1 MVSGRSSAPRL
12 PNQEDRPL
20 EETLM
25 AHVVTRD
32 GREIPTGKIVAIGAN
47 YTDHIEEMG
56 HTIPES
62 PMIFLKPATSI
73 IHEGQPFRYPRT
85 GSLVHHEVE
94 LGLVIGTGGKDIADG
109 HGMEHVSHY
118 LLALDMTLRDV
129 QLDAMKRGWP
139 WSTAKGFDGACP
151 LSEALPVGDPDALAS
166 LPIRLAVN
174 GETRQDGT
182 TGNMIW
188 GPGRLVELVSRH
200 FTLEPGDL
208 ILTGTP
214 AGVDEVRRGDVI
226 EASLGDA
233 LSVTFSVV

>member
-1 MVSGRSSAPRL
+1 MR
-12 PNQEDRPL
+12 
-20 EETLM
+20 
-25 AHVVTRD
+25 HIVTRD
-32 GREIPTGKIVAIGAN
+32 GREIPVGKIVAIGAN

-73 IHEGQPFRYPRT
+73 IHEGEPIYYPST

-94 LGLVIGTGGKDIADG
+94 LGLVIGVGGKDIPEG
-109 HGMEHVSHY
+109 SGMMHVSHH

-129 QLDAMKRGWP
+129 QLDAMRRGWP

-151 LSEALPVGDPDALAS
+151 LSEALPVGDPDVLSS

-182 TGNMIW
+182 TANMIW
-188 GPGRLVELVSRH
+188 GPGQLVEIVSQH

-214 AGVDEVRRGDVI
+214 AGVDEVRRGDTI
-226 EASLGDA
+226 EAWLGDA
-233 LSVTFSVV
+233 LSITFPVA